1 MNTFISTNSIIQVKL
16 LNRNKLLSRGKKEII
31 KVAQKRSSTWNDLE
45 RLARKF
51 EFKESNINKN
61 KQL

>member
-1 MNTFISTNSIIQVKL
+1 MNTFISTNSIIQLKL

-31 KVAQKRSSTWNDLE
+31 KVTQKRSSTLPYLD

-51 EFKESNINKN
+51 EFKESDINKN

>member
-1 MNTFISTNSIIQVKL
+1 MNTFISTNSIIKVKL

-31 KVAQKRSSTWNDLE
+31 KVTQKRSSTWPYLD
-45 RLARKF
+45 RLSRKF
-51 EFKESNINKN
+51 EFKESDINKN

>member
-16 LNRNKLLSRGKKEII
+16 LNRNNLLSKGKKEII
-31 KVAQKRSSTWNDLE
+31 KVAQKRSSTWPYLNK
-45 RLARKF
+45 LARKF

>member
-1 MNTFISTNSIIQVKL
+1 MNTFISTNSIIQLKL

-31 KVAQKRSSTWNDLE
+31 KVTQKRSSTWHYLY
-45 RLARKF
+45 RLTRKF
-51 EFKESNINKN
+51 KFKESNINKN

>member
-16 LNRNKLLSRGKKEII
+16 LNRNNLLSKGKKEII
-31 KVAQKRSSTWNDLE
+31 KVAQKRSSTWPYLN

-61 KQL
+61 KHL